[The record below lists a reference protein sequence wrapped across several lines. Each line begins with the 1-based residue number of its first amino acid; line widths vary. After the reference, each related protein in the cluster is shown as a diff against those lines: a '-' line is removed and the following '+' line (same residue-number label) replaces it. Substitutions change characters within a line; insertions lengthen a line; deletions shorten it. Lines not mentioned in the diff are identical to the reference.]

1 MAIETQTVNPTAQQ
15 PINNGGVITPEA
27 WHQMTAEQRA
37 AYPAE
42 VQSLMNQQEALIAN
56 GIPAGTVPLQPAA
69 TPGLA
74 PNQDRVVPPTPQQM
88 GQQQA
93 PAQQPMTLKE
103 QKALLKAAEEGTGCN
118 RDWYEFYKVSFTNSH
133 DISSMIAGALIA
145 GFAIA
150 IVYGV
155 VCLIRKD

>member
-1 MAIETQTVNPTAQQ
+1 MAIETQTVNPAAQ

-27 WHQMTAEQRA
+27 WRAMTPEQKA

-42 VQSLMNQQEALIAN
+42 VQNLMNQQEALLQN
-56 GIPAGTVPLQPAA
+56 GIPAGTVPIQPAA
-69 TPGLA
+69 IPLA

-93 PAQQPMTLKE
+93 SQPMTLKE

-145 GFAIA
+145 GFCIA
-150 IVYGV
+150 VVYGV

>member
-1 MAIETQTVNPTAQQ
+1 MPIETQTVNPAAQ
-15 PINNGGVITPEA
+15 PITNGGIISPEA
-27 WHQMTAEQRA
+27 WRAMTPEQKA
-37 AYPAE
+37 TYPVE
-42 VQSLMNQQEALIAN
+42 VQNLMNQQEALIQN
-56 GIPAGTVPLQPAA
+56 GIPAGTVPIQTAA
-69 TPGLA
+69 IPLT

-88 GQQQA
+88 GQQA

-133 DISSMIAGALIA
+133 DISSMIAGALLA
-145 GFAIA
+145 GCVAV

-155 VCLIRKD
+155 VCWIRKD

>member
-1 MAIETQTVNPTAQQ
+1 MAIETQTVNPAAQ

-27 WHQMTAEQRA
+27 WRAMTPEQKA
-37 AYPAE
+37 AYPVE
-42 VQSLMNQQEALIAN
+42 VQNLMNQQEALIQN
-56 GIPAGTVPLQPAA
+56 GIPAGTVPLQPA
-69 TPGLA
+69 TIPGLA

-93 PAQQPMTLKE
+93 SQPMTLKE